1 MNRFVDVR
9 GREAYS
15 NYIDEL
21 KREARI
27 VKPEERR
34 KPS

>member
-1 MNRFVDVR
+1 MNRLQDLR
-9 GREAYS
+9 IMEAYDH
-15 NYIDEL
+15 YVEQL